1 MKCPNCGNEVNEQ
14 DKVCPSCQVPLQGE
28 AGSVTEAP
36 GEEAAEEKSVEEA
49 EEPAGETVA
58 EEAEDSAGETVAEE
72 AEEPAGETVAEEA
85 EEPAPAKKGKKAI
98 IAGIVAVV
106 AAAGIFGAV
115 KMREKDPKEAVIDAF
130 KSVTESEVKPM
141 DELFGYSQFV
151 ENAKT
156 ANLETGL
163 SLSLDGGSSD
173 WMNQYSGS
181 GFRMDE
187 KLDQENDKLSLDI
200 CGVYNSMDLVSLKM
214 YYGDE
219 TLMLAVPEL
228 LNTVFTADLG
238 DGLADRLM
246 ESPTFGPQLKAQGVD
261 VEELEKCIR
270 DYMDMA
276 ENGGESNS
284 YDLEGLY
291 NRYKEGCKAQ
301 ENFKAAM
308 TVEKGEKGQFEMDG
322 QQVTCKGYQVH
333 ISKDSMIDF
342 LRTSSDFFLKDEDFK
357 KAYLENLEL
366 SVRLSSIMGAGTDMP
381 SAKELQEETY
391 EEASKQVQE
400 VISQLDQSLQ
410 DVDMTVYVDK
420 KGRLAAV
427 SGSTALVREDSTTV
441 DLTFDTKLKGG
452 AWLLQN
458 WETSAT
464 VGSGNDQNT
473 ITWTKTGSYDGTQ
486 ITSEHQI
493 VFDETKQDAHLLE
506 LDASMQ
512 YTADGGDYQIGLD
525 VKGSGVPLG
534 SFRVS
539 GIVDELEK
547 GSAFH
552 CTMDEIVTKIESEG
566 FELKLSGDYYY
577 RPLSG
582 EITEPQGQKLDV
594 FAADE
599 EDWENVAMQAYFGLT
614 GLIGQLDLD
623 M

>member
-14 DKVCPSCQVPLQGE
+14 DKVCPSCQAPLPE
-28 AGSVTEAP
+28 ETGSVTEVP
-36 GEEAAEEKSVEEA
+36 GEEAAEENA
-49 EEPAGETVA
+49 
-58 EEAEDSAGETVAEE
+58 AEE
-72 AEEPAGETVAEEA
+72 AEEPEGEAVAEEEKEPAAAEVPASETVAEEEKEPVAA
-85 EEPAPAKKGKKAI
+85 EEPAPAKKGKKAV
-98 IAGIVAVV
+98 IAGIVAVA
-106 AAAGIFGAV
+106 AAAGIFGIV
-115 KMREKDPKEAVIDAF
+115 KMQEKDPKEVVIDAF
-130 KSVTESEVKPM
+130 KNVAESEVKPM

-156 ANLETGL
+156 ANLETGI

-181 GFRMDE
+181 GFRVDE
-187 KLDQENDKLSLDI
+187 KLDQENDKISLDI
-200 CGVYNSMDLVSLKM
+200 CGVYNSMDLVSFKM

-228 LNTVFTADLG
+228 LNTVFTADLS

-246 ESPTFGPQLKAQGVD
+246 ESPTIGPELKAQGAD

-270 DYMDMA
+270 DYMDMV
-276 ENGGESNS
+276 EDGGKSNS

-322 QQVTCKGYQVH
+322 QQVACKGYQVH

-342 LRTSSDFFLKDEDFK
+342 LRTSSDFFLQDEELK
-357 KAYLENLEL
+357 AAYLENLEL
-366 SVRLSSIMGAGTDMP
+366 SARMTSLMGGGVDMP
-381 SAKELQEETY
+381 SAKELLEESY
-391 EEASKQVQE
+391 EEASEQVEE

-410 DVDMTVYVDK
+410 DVDMMVYVDK

-427 SGSTALVREDSTTV
+427 NGSTAVVREDSSAV
-441 DLTFDTKLKGG
+441 DLTFDVKLKGG

-458 WETSAT
+458 FEANVA
-464 VGSGNDQNT
+464 VGSGDDQNT

-486 ITSEHQI
+486 IATDHQI
-493 VFDETKQDAHLLE
+493 VFDVKAMDTME
-506 LDASMQ
+506 LDLDMQ
-512 YTADGGDYQIGLD
+512 YTADGGDYQMGFD
-525 VKGSGVPLG
+525 VKSSGVSQG
-534 SFRVS
+534 NFRVS

-552 CTMDEIVTKIESEG
+552 CTMDEIVAKIESEG
-566 FELKLSGDYYY
+566 LELRGSGDYYY

-582 EITEPQGQKLDV
+582 EIAEPEGQKLDV

-599 EDWENVAMQAYFGLT
+599 KDWENVMGQAYFGLV